1 MIIRRLLLALV
12 LVAPLGAGAAEPT
25 SQAGLS
31 GAVPQGVLRETLAN
45 GMRVVIVPDRLA
57 PVVSTALNY
66 LVGSNDAPAGFPGTA
81 HALEHMMFRGSAG
94 LDRDQL
100 SELGAQI
107 GNAYNASTAETLTQ
121 YTFTAPA
128 RDLPIVLQIEAGRM
142 RGLNLTEA
150 DWVQERGA
158 IEQEV
163 SRDLSMPFYNFIAAA
178 QAILFAGTPYE
189 HDALGTRPS
198 FEATTAADLRVF
210 YDRWY
215 APNNAILV
223 IAGDVDPAEAMKR
236 VHEAF
241 DGIAARPVSEH
252 APIPATVVA
261 PRDIALTTN
270 LPVGLAS
277 LTFRMPGLKSRDF
290 AAADILGDVLGS
302 ERGALYALVPS
313 GRALSSQFSFQ
324 GKTDVGL
331 GLAIAAFPAGEDPK
345 PLIEDMRRVM
355 ADIVANGVP
364 PELVEAAKRQEL
376 AQLAFENDSINGLSR
391 AWSRAIATAGLNSPE
406 DLAQAYAGVTLADVN
421 RLARELLQPGKT
433 VTAILTPEPG
443 GRPASG
449 PGFGAAETFAAPP
462 PDHAIVLPAW
472 ASAALAA
479 AAPPDRVDPPTITT
493 LPNGLRLIV
502 QPEHV
507 SRTISVFGQVREV
520 AETEEPAGKEGV
532 SGLVSRLID
541 EGTTTRD
548 RIAVQKG
555 MDDIA
560 AQHRAGFSFSLKVL
574 TSQFDE
580 GMGLLA
586 DIELNPA
593 FPDAAFAVS
602 RAQAQQR
609 LAGTLRS
616 PGYRAGRALDQ
627 SLLPANDPGLRE
639 ATPTSLAAITPED
652 VRAYWKTAFRPDLAT
667 IIVLGD
673 VTPDEARRV
682 VERTFGAWAAV
693 APTPAIDPPAVPN
706 NGTATARIPDPS
718 SMQDGVTLAEELTL
732 PLLGPDR
739 YPLMLGNIILG
750 SGFSSRL
757 YRDLRVR
764 TGYVYSVGSS
774 IDFSRTRTR
783 HVVRFGS
790 DAKNVDAARALVQR
804 NLRDMQS
811 TPVSDAELSRAKS
824 QILRQLP
831 MQRASIGAIAS
842 LYLRLADL
850 GLPMDTPEHLAEIYG
865 AITAQQIQHAFA
877 TWIRPDDLVQVV
889 QGPPAGN

>member
-1 MIIRRLLLALV
+1 MNIRRLLLALFV
-12 LVAPLGAGAAEPT
+12 LAPLGATAAEPT

-31 GAVPQGVLRETLAN
+31 DAVPQGVLRDTLQN
-45 GMRVVIVPDRLA
+45 GMRVVIVPDHLA

-66 LVGSNDAPAGFPGTA
+66 LVGSNDAPPGFPGTA

-163 SRDLSMPFYNFIAAA
+163 SRDLSMPFYNFLAAA
-178 QAILFAGTPYE
+178 QSILFAGTPYE

-198 FEATTAADLRVF
+198 FDATTAADLRVF
-210 YDRWY
+210 YDHWY

-223 IAGDVDPAEAMKR
+223 IAGDVDPAEAMKK

-241 DGIAARPVSEH
+241 DAIPSRPVPEH
-252 APIPATVVA
+252 APIPATAIV
-261 PRDIALTTN
+261 PQDIALPTN

-302 ERGALYALVPS
+302 ERGALYALVPA

-345 PLIEDMRRVM
+345 PVIADLRRVM

-364 PELVEAAKRQEL
+364 PDLVEAAKRQEL
-376 AQLAFENDSINGLSR
+376 AQLAFGNDSINGLSR
-391 AWSRAIATAGLNSPE
+391 NWSRAIATAGLNSPE
-406 DLAQAYAGVTLADVN
+406 DLAQAYDAVTVADVN
-421 RLARELLQPGKT
+421 RVARELLDPAKT
-433 VTAILTPEPG
+433 ITAILTPEPG

-449 PGFGAAETFAAPP
+449 PGFGTAETFAAPP
-462 PDHAIVLPAW
+462 PDHAIILPTW

-479 AAPPDRVDPPTITT
+479 PAPRDHVDPPTITM

-507 SRTISVFGQVREV
+507 SHTISVFGQVREV
-520 AETEEPAGKEGV
+520 AETEEPTGKEGV
-532 SGLVSRLID
+532 SGLANRLID

-548 RIAVQKG
+548 RIAVQKAL
-555 MDDIA
+555 DDIA
-560 AQHRAGFSFSLKVL
+560 AQHQAGFSFNIKVL
-574 TSQFDE
+574 TPQFE
-580 GMGLLA
+580 PGMRILA

-593 FPDAAFAVS
+593 FPDAAFAVT
-602 RAQAQQR
+602 RAQAEQR

-616 PGYRAGRALDQ
+616 PGYRTGRAVEAA
-627 SLLPANDPGLRE
+627 LLPAHDPGLRE
-639 ATPTSLAAITPED
+639 PTPASLANITPED

-667 IIVLGD
+667 IVVLGD
-673 VTPDEARRV
+673 VTPEEARRV
-682 VERTFGAWAAV
+682 VEQTFGAWSATG
-693 APTPAIDPPAVPN
+693 PTPSIDPPAIPTN
-706 NGTATARIPDPS
+706 ATATARIPDPS
-718 SMQDGVTLAEELTL
+718 SVQDGVTLAEQLTI

-739 YPLMLGNIILG
+739 YPLMLGNTILG

-774 IDFSRTRTR
+774 LDFTRTRTR
-783 HVVRFGS
+783 HVVRFGA
-790 DAKNVDAARALVQR
+790 DPANVDAARTLVQR
-804 NLRDMQS
+804 NLRDMQ
-811 TPVSDAELSRAKS
+811 TNPVTDAELARAKS

-850 GLPMDTPEHLAEIYG
+850 GLPMDTPAHLAEIYTN
-865 AITAQQIQHAFA
+865 ITAAQIQQAFA

-889 QGPPAGN
+889 QGPPQAN